1 MILPTEAKGE
11 SNMVRHR
18 RRRKR
23 ATLRFIL
30 LLLLVAMLVFAA
42 VKLFSPTASAPDSQA
57 QHSVAPSSS
66 AQAAVQPTPT
76 PSPTPEPTPTP
87 RPFTPVSSDGL
98 HSSNAILMRVEDGI
112 TLMEKG
118 AQEKVYPA
126 SLTKIMTA
134 LVAIEHL
141 ADLNEAFTVTNEI
154 LNPLYEA
161 NASMAG
167 FTAGEEVKAIDLLYG
182 VVLSSGGECSAVL
195 AIETAGSQSAF
206 VGLMNRKAESLGLAD
221 THFANI
227 TGLHDRDHFTTVSD
241 MAVLLHHA
249 LQNET
254 FRTLFTTMRHTVGST
269 NVHPEGVTLYS
280 TMILKM
286 QDPAFAGGRVLGGKT
301 GYTAEAGLCLASLA
315 EKDEEEYI
323 LVTVGAGG
331 DHQTEPHNIEDALDV
346 YARID

>member
-1 MILPTEAKGE
+1 
-11 SNMVRHR
+11 MVRYR
-18 RRRKR
+18 RRRKRR

-30 LLLLVAMLVFAA
+30 LLLLLAVLVFAA
-42 VKLFSPTASAPDSQA
+42 LKLFSPGASAPDKQA
-57 QHSVAPSSS
+57 QRSAAPSYS
-66 AQAAVQPTPT
+66 ALPSVQPTPT
-76 PSPTPEPTPTP
+76 PTPTPEPTPTV

-98 HSSNAILMRVEDGI
+98 HSSNAILIRIEDGVA
-112 TLMEKG
+112 LMEKG
-118 AQEKVYPA
+118 VDEKVYPA

-141 ADLNEAFTVTNEI
+141 TDLNEAFTVTNEI

-167 FTAGEEVKAIDLLYG
+167 FIAGEEVKAIDLLYG

-206 VGLMNRKAESLGLAD
+206 LDLMNQKAESLGLAG

-227 TGLHDRDHFTTVSD
+227 TGLHDPNHYTTVSD
-241 MAVLLHHA
+241 LAALLQHA
-249 LQNET
+249 LQNDT
-254 FRTLFTTMRHTVGST
+254 FRTLFTTMRHNVSST
-269 NVHPEGVTLYS
+269 NMHPEGVTLYS

-286 QDPAFAGGRVLGGKT
+286 QDPAFTGGQVLGGKT
-301 GYTAEAGLCLASLA
+301 GYTTEAGLCLASLA
-315 EKDEEEYI
+315 EKDGEEYI
-323 LVTVGAGG
+323 LVTVGAIG